1 MAQAD
6 NRVKQMVWPLLRA
19 DFQVVE
25 TYQVSM
31 LQCCRI
37 AKKRH
42 AHDRPPHLGLKPSE
56 WLDSSKLP

>member
-6 NRVKQMVWPLLRA
+6 NRVRQMVWPLLRA

-31 LQCCRI
+31 SQCCRI
-37 AKKRH
+37 AKRRH
-42 AHDRPPHLGLKPSE
+42 AHDRPPHLALKSSE
-56 WLDSSKLP
+56 WLNLFDAP